1 MVVGKEGNTLFS
13 DLLKTL
19 YQSLSFI
26 KGYLPSKVVYQADD
40 LGSWPK
46 TKFLV
51 PRSLKKIPQSGICS
65 AVCGLSMYSRLCMKM
80 SSFLF
85 VRPWAM
91 PHILYLSCGIPFPV

>member
-51 PRSLKKIPQSGICS
+51 PRSLKKIPQSGKCPAPCVLCQSTSHLPRLQYICK
-65 AVCGLSMYSRLCMKM
+65 AL
-80 SSFLF
+80 
-85 VRPWAM
+85 
-91 PHILYLSCGIPFPV
+91 H